1 MEGLVR
7 REDPSKEA
15 ARREEALR
23 REEAARHSYPPSGF
37 SNAGGF
43 HQARERQARGYDERE
58 RR

>member
-1 MEGLVR
+1 MR

-23 REEAARHSYPPSGF
+23 REEVARHSYTPSGYG
-37 SNAGGF
+37 NGAGF
-43 HQARERQARGYDERE
+43 HPARERQARGYDERE